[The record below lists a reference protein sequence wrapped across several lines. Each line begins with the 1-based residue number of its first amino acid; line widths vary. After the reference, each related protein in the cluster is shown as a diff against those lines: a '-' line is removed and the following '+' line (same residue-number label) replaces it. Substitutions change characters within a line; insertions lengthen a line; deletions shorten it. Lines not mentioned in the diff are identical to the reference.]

1 MFKMITKKLNALVKH
16 VGEAR
21 NNKSGGDPV
30 PEIEEYSKEVD
41 ALSKVIESLPSHY
54 PAVDAEEKHKVVL
67 YINDATQRLSAL
79 MPSPGGGK
87 TYNTQM
93 RTHKRTLVQVQES
106 QDSLHSIFSLSYLAV
121 KQMQFKS
128 LEQHVKNV
136 LLDEQDLVEQ
146 DLVEQKAKDVH
157 LKNSLNLIIQLI
169 DDKKN
174 YQDKCE
180 EYEEK
185 VETTTGVLKD
195 IISVLEPVA
204 RLVPESCPGKEPP
217 QRTYLGGGGGVG
229 VGGGTPKKN
238 SLSSM
243 LSGMLFK
250 STPKSKGKKRAAPA
264 EPAASGQSGSSSAQS
279 ASDADLSL
287 TRVAKRR
294 RMWSPN

>member
-1 MFKMITKKLNALVKH
+1 MKH
-16 VGEAR
+16 
-21 NNKSGGDPV
+21 
-30 PEIEEYSKEVD
+30 
-41 ALSKVIESLPSHY
+41 
-54 PAVDAEEKHKVVL
+54 
-67 YINDATQRLSAL
+67 
-79 MPSPGGGK
+79 
-87 TYNTQM
+87 
-93 RTHKRTLVQVQES
+93 
-106 QDSLHSIFSLSYLAV
+106 
-121 KQMQFKS
+121 
-128 LEQHVKNV
+128 
-136 LLDEQDLVEQ
+136 
-146 DLVEQKAKDVH
+146 
-157 LKNSLNLIIQLI
+157 
-169 DDKKN
+169 
-174 YQDKCE
+174 
-180 EYEEK
+180 
-185 VETTTGVLKD
+185 